1 MKPPYCFL
9 SLLIPGPK
17 APGNDIDVYLEP
29 LVDELR
35 ELWYYG
41 VDTYDASR
49 RENFCM
55 RAALLWTI
63 NDFPAYAYLS
73 GWSTKG
79 ALACPSCN
87 KETPSTRLKYG
98 RKFSYMG
105 ARRFLSSN
113 HKWRRNKRDFNG
125 EVEKRSAP
133 KALSG
138 DDVLNQLSSLEDVTF
153 GKTQKKQKYEK
164 SKGIHNWRKKSIFFK
179 LPYWKNNLIRHN
191 LDVMHI
197 EKNVCDNIIGT
208 LLDIEGKAKDNL
220 NARRDLKEMGIR
232 KDLHATQKDGKWYY
246 PRRCYSL
253 SPDEKS
259 KVCKFLK
266 MVKVPDGYSSNV
278 SRWVKLKDRKV
289 YGMKSHDSHIL
300 LEQLLPL
307 AIRGVVPNNVY
318 DAITELSIFFRELCS
333 KTLRVDVLDQLAAQI
348 PITLSKLEKIFLP
361 TFFDVMVHLVIHL
374 PTYEAKVL
382 WTVQNRWMYPMER
395 LMGKWKCYVRNRN
408 QPEGSIA
415 EGYIVEESLIFC
427 SRYLHCGAKGY
438 NRMDK
443 NYEGDHVES
452 YSGLSIFEQKGC
464 PLLRDTS
471 KNLEEFERKQ
481 AHLYVLRNCEEVQ
494 PFLREYEQ
502 NNRDM
507 NFDDWFSNR
516 VSFYCYF
523 EFNFFFLW

>member
-1 MKPPYCFL
+1 
-9 SLLIPGPK
+9 
-17 APGNDIDVYLEP
+17 
-29 LVDELR
+29 
-35 ELWYYG
+35 
-41 VDTYDASR
+41 
-49 RENFCM
+49 
-55 RAALLWTI
+55 
-63 NDFPAYAYLS
+63 
-73 GWSTKG
+73 
-79 ALACPSCN
+79 
-87 KETPSTRLKYG
+87 
-98 RKFSYMG
+98 
-105 ARRFLSSN
+105 
-113 HKWRRNKRDFNG
+113 
-125 EVEKRSAP
+125 
-133 KALSG
+133 
-138 DDVLNQLSSLEDVTF
+138 
-153 GKTQKKQKYEK
+153 
-164 SKGIHNWRKKSIFFK
+164 
-179 LPYWKNNLIRHN
+179 
-191 LDVMHI
+191 
-197 EKNVCDNIIGT
+197 
-208 LLDIEGKAKDNL
+208 
-220 NARRDLKEMGIR
+220 MGIR

-246 PRRCYSL
+246 PAACYSL

-374 PTYEAKVL
+374 PTEAKVAGP
-382 WTVQNRWMYPMER
+382 VQNKWMYPMER

-427 SRYLHCGAKGY
+427 SRYLHCGANGY

-471 KNLEEFERKQ
+471 KNLEEFEQKQ

-516 VSFYCYF
+516 IVQMRREGNSLASCELYSLARGPFNGVQRFKGYEINGFRFHTKLLEENRVKQNSGVLVRGVVNGQNINYYGVLTEIVELQYFKSKRVVLFKCDWWDVDHIGRGVKIDKHGVVSVNTKRKLATNEPFV
-523 EFNFFFLW
+523 LAS

>member
-1 MKPPYCFL
+1 
-9 SLLIPGPK
+9 
-17 APGNDIDVYLEP
+17 
-29 LVDELR
+29 
-35 ELWYYG
+35 
-41 VDTYDASR
+41 
-49 RENFCM
+49 
-55 RAALLWTI
+55 
-63 NDFPAYAYLS
+63 
-73 GWSTKG
+73 
-79 ALACPSCN
+79 
-87 KETPSTRLKYG
+87 
-98 RKFSYMG
+98 
-105 ARRFLSSN
+105 
-113 HKWRRNKRDFNG
+113 
-125 EVEKRSAP
+125 
-133 KALSG
+133 
-138 DDVLNQLSSLEDVTF
+138 
-153 GKTQKKQKYEK
+153 
-164 SKGIHNWRKKSIFFK
+164 
-179 LPYWKNNLIRHN
+179 
-191 LDVMHI
+191 
-197 EKNVCDNIIGT
+197 
-208 LLDIEGKAKDNL
+208 
-220 NARRDLKEMGIR
+220 MGIR

-246 PRRCYSL
+246 PAACYSL

-307 AIRGVVPNNVY
+307 AIRGVVPNNVF

-374 PTYEAKVL
+374 PTEAKVAGP
-382 WTVQNRWMYPMER
+382 VQNRWMYPMER

-452 YSGLSIFEQKGC
+452 YSGLSIFEQKDC

-494 PFLREYEQ
+494 PFLQY
-502 NNRDM
+502 
-507 NFDDWFSNR
+507 
-516 VSFYCYF
+516 VSLYYCVH
-523 EFNFFFLW
+523 